1 MAFVNEYVPEADI
14 KKYGIEEVDQCYG
27 KSNMRPDWTIDRE
40 RYIYLRWMVTGEDE
54 FRNQS
59 DFTFYWKGELI
70 FARLRVTNSKT
81 LGTRAWV
88 NWRLA
93 IMNLPDELQ
102 EKKPEIVADLKDALT
117 AYKDCGV
124 YSNLIE
130 HTATFEF

>member
-1 MAFVNEYVPEADI
+1 MAFLNEYVPEADI

-40 RYIYLRWMVTGEDE
+40 RDIYLRWMVSGEDE
-54 FRNQS
+54 FRNQN

-81 LGTRAWV
+81 LGTRSWV

-102 EKKPEIVADLKDALT
+102 EKKPEIVTDLKDALT